1 MNLRALIVTLF
12 VTSISPS
19 VFGQAAGSR
28 GEAASFVN
36 SPDINTPPGFTH
48 SVVINSGK
56 IVFVSGQVGLD
67 KQGQMVG
74 TDNFRAQTNQ
84 SFQNLKAVLAAAG
97 AKPENVV
104 KLTYYVVGLNH
115 ERLAA
120 LREIRNA
127 FVGKVNPP
135 TSTLV
140 GVAALFREDAL
151 VEIEAVAVIP
161 ER

>member
-1 MNLRALIVTLF
+1 MNLRLLIVTLF
-12 VTSISPS
+12 VTSIPLS
-19 VFGQAAGSR
+19 VFGQVAGSR
-28 GEAASFVN
+28 SEAVSFVN

-56 IVFVSGQVGLD
+56 IVFVSGQVGVD

-84 SFQNLKAVLAAAG
+84 AFQNLKAVLAAAG

-104 KLTYYVVGLNH
+104 KLMYYVVGLNH